1 MINEFEALSKQQS
14 KIAYPSIENISK
26 YLEKYSQLANE
37 YKDKIQYLLDYEKAL
52 REERNQMEER
62 YIEIHKKLINAG
74 FSPEI
79 ADEQL
84 SKMKE
89 DMERS
94 FSTSFK
100 IIESF
105 YSEKLA
111 CFDEKFKQIYL
122 HGGDE

>member
-1 MINEFEALSKQQS
+1 MNDLKQVYNQKKES
-14 KIAYPSIENISK
+14 TNDIPK
-26 YLEKYSQLANE
+26 YYEKYFQLIDK
-37 YKDKIQYLLDYEKAL
+37 YKDKIEYLLKYERYL
-52 REERNQMEER
+52 RKERNQMEER
-62 YIEIHKKLINAG
+62 YIEIRKKLINAG

-84 SKMKE
+84 SKMKD